1 MLCMKTIPYKPLF
14 YINFSIIEYLAL
26 TPQHI
31 DIIESFWDKQNHFV
45 AFLVLYLLLGL
56 AYKDFSTAKK
66 VAVMTLIAFQIEI
79 TQYFIPGRFFSLLDI
94 AADGVGVI
102 LGIMV
107 SRFLV
112 PKFHVGN

>member
-1 MLCMKTIPYKPLF
+1 MLCMKMVPYKTLF
-14 YINFSIIEYLAL
+14 YLNLSVIEYLAL

-45 AFLVLYLLLGL
+45 AFLVLYLLLEL

-66 VAVMTLIAFQIEI
+66 AAVMTLIAFQIEI

-94 AADGVGVI
+94 TADAVGVI
-102 LGIMV
+102 AGIIV
-107 SRFLV
+107 CRFLV
-112 PKFHVGN
+112 PRFKIGN